1 MMDTKKVIVV
11 GAGPGGLAASMLLA
25 KSGADVHVFE
35 QKSYVGGRTSTL
47 ELDGGY
53 RFDLGP
59 TFFLYTRVLEEL
71 YQTVGRDLR
80 DEVEMIRLDP
90 QYRLLFGAGGQI
102 DATGDIARMSEEIA
116 RISPEDRDGFARY
129 MEENADKLERFRPV
143 LEKAFNSWLDL
154 IDPAFLKALPMLRP
168 TKSVDQDL
176 GRYFSD
182 PRVRLA
188 FTFQSKYLG
197 MSPFRC
203 PSLFTIVSHLEY
215 AYGVWHP
222 VGGCAAVSENM
233 AKVSKEL
240 GAQIHLDE
248 GVEELLFEGK
258 RIVGIRTKTG
268 EHRADAV
275 VMNADFA
282 HAMTN
287 LVPDKRR
294 KRWTDKKLAKK
305 KYSCSTYMLYLGLD
319 KKYDTQ
325 HHTIYIPAHYEEV
338 MEDIEDR
345 QVLSEHPA
353 VYVQN
358 PGVTDDSMAPEGHS
372 ALYVLVPVTHQTD
385 HVDWSVQRAAYREKV
400 LDVVE
405 KVFGMEDIRE
415 HIVVEK
421 IVTPDDWADTYS
433 VHNGATFNLA
443 HGLDQMLHLRPR
455 NRFDEIPGM
464 YLVGGGTH
472 PGSGLPVIYEGARIT
487 SRLLTRDL
495 GIEFDWTVPEANTQ
509 KKAEKPG
516 NGSRGYDEVA

>member
-1 MMDTKKVIVV
+1 MTRKKVLVV
-11 GAGPGGLAASMLLA
+11 GAGPGGLASSMLLA
-25 KSGADVHVFE
+25 NAGVDVEVFE
-35 QKSYVGGRTSTL
+35 QKPYVGGRTSTL
-47 ELDGGY
+47 EIDGGY

-59 TFFLYTRVLEEL
+59 TFFLYTRVLEEI
-71 YQTVGRDLR
+71 YRTVGRDFR
-80 DEVEMIRLDP
+80 EEVEMVRLDP

-102 DATGDIARMSEEIA
+102 DATGDIERMSAEIA
-116 RISPEDRDGFARY
+116 AISPQDKAGFAKY
-129 MEENADKLERFRPV
+129 MEENTDKLERFRPV

-154 IDPAFLKALPMLRP
+154 IDPAFIKALPMLRP

-176 GRYFSD
+176 QRYFSD

-222 VGGCAAVSENM
+222 MGGCAAVSQNM
-233 AKVSKEL
+233 AKVAEDL
-240 GAQIHLDE
+240 GARIHLDE
-248 GVEELLFEGK
+248 PVQELIFEGK
-258 RIVGIRTKTG
+258 RIVGIKTKTG

-294 KRWTDKKLAKK
+294 KKWTDRKLAKK

-319 KKYDTQ
+319 TKYDTP

-338 MEDIEDR
+338 MKDIEDR
-345 QVLSEHPA
+345 KVLSEHPA

-358 PGVTDDSMAPEGHS
+358 PGVTDPSMAPEGHS
-372 ALYVLVPVTHQTD
+372 ALYVLVPVTHQSEN
-385 HVDWSVQRAAYREKV
+385 VDWSVQRTAYREKV

-405 KVFGMEDIRE
+405 SVFGIENIRD
-415 HIVVEK
+415 HIVAEK
-421 IVTPDDWADTYS
+421 IVTPDDWASTYS
-433 VHNGATFNLA
+433 VHRGATFNLA

-455 NRFDEIPGM
+455 NRFDEVPGM

-487 SRLLTRDL
+487 SKLLTRDL
-495 GIEFDWTVPEANTQ
+495 GVEFDWTAPETDIKPA
-509 KKAEKPG
+509 KKA
-516 NGSRGYDEVA
+516 SSDRTRGYDEVA